1 MRISDWSSDVCSSD
15 LRCVRRGLARLSIVI
30 AVVLPGDCVARDQP
44 LMELDVAVVA
54 DGDDAAGALAVVL
67 TERDVLLDDLL
78 QLIAPGGEPIR
89 FGFELFGPIVRF
101 DAHQL
106 VLALVEALQD
116 RKGTRLNSSH

>member
-1 MRISDWSSDVCSSD
+1 
-15 LRCVRRGLARLSIVI
+15 
-30 AVVLPGDCVARDQP
+30 
-44 LMELDVAVVA
+44 MELDVAVVA

-106 VLALVEALQD
+106 VLALVEALQLLC
-116 RKGTRLNSSH
+116 RSEEHTSELQSIMRISYAVFCLKKKTT

>member
-1 MRISDWSSDVCSSD
+1 MLLADR
-15 LRCVRRGLARLSIVI
+15 LLARQRRLGRCVRRGLARLSIVI
-30 AVVLPGDCVARDQP
+30 AVVLPGDCVVRDQP

-101 DAHQL
+101 EIGRASCRESVWQY
-106 VLALVEALQD
+106 
-116 RKGTRLNSSH
+116 G